1 MDEELTINR
10 RTVPLALL
18 SIRDFRL
25 VWFVGAVSGTVRWLD
40 MLAVSVYVL
49 VTTGSP
55 LLVALMFFLRMVPLF
70 LFGAVTGAL
79 AENMDRKKTLVIG
92 LCILAVIYLIL
103 GGLAWIDRLETW
115 HLGFGVFCGGL
126 LWSLDL
132 SIRRTMVAEIA
143 GMERIGAAMGLD
155 ASTNSFTRMLGPFI
169 GGLVFE
175 LTGLY
180 GALFLGASL
189 YALAAFLLSL
199 VDYESRSKVSGYP
212 RFFNTFKEGI
222 RFVFT
227 SRIIAGTLA
236 VTIALNLF
244 GFSLISMVPVIAKEE
259 LGLSPFPTGIL
270 VSAEGAGAFLGCLL
284 LAFFAHP
291 QRFAQIYVGGAGMY
305 LCCIAIFA
313 LSSHFVLSYII
324 LWIAGFGIAG
334 FATMQSALII
344 SNSPPEMR
352 TRVMGVLS
360 MCIGFAPIGTIFVG
374 LLANQLGAVTGVLIL
389 ASSGILAMAG
399 TIYLWPEL
407 TRERLG

>member
-155 ASTNSFTRMLGPFI
+155 ASTNSFRADGIVRCTISWGISLCTCRIFI
-169 GGLVFE
+169 VF
-175 LTGLY
+175 
-180 GALFLGASL
+180 S
-189 YALAAFLLSL
+189 
-199 VDYESRSKVSGYP
+199 
-212 RFFNTFKEGI
+212 
-222 RFVFT
+222 
-227 SRIIAGTLA
+227 
-236 VTIALNLF
+236 
-244 GFSLISMVPVIAKEE
+244 
-259 LGLSPFPTGIL
+259 
-270 VSAEGAGAFLGCLL
+270 
-284 LAFFAHP
+284 
-291 QRFAQIYVGGAGMY
+291 
-305 LCCIAIFA
+305 
-313 LSSHFVLSYII
+313 
-324 LWIAGFGIAG
+324 
-334 FATMQSALII
+334 
-344 SNSPPEMR
+344 
-352 TRVMGVLS
+352 
-360 MCIGFAPIGTIFVG
+360 
-374 LLANQLGAVTGVLIL
+374 
-389 ASSGILAMAG
+389 
-399 TIYLWPEL
+399 
-407 TRERLG
+407 